1 MSRFNSKH
9 DIYFILLLVVLFGLM
24 FLIPG
29 PEPASHYS
37 DGFRAIAKVV
47 STDNAALSVTDI
59 ATGESLTLEQK
70 NDPKQI
76 AGRNLIFFGSQH
88 LTVQLKNG
96 PHKGETFVAGNELR
110 AQMELDKFFVPG
122 DSVVVVAS
130 KTEIES
136 GDILLAQDYARNG
149 WTYALF
155 FAFCVLLCIFGRLT
169 GFNALLSF
177 VFSCLLIWKVV
188 IPLIM
193 MGWPA
198 AWTIFACVVFLT
210 AVIMYLVAGFTTC
223 GICAFFGASSGI
235 FVGLFTAH
243 YFTRVMQINGA
254 VLPFSQTLLSAG
266 GYPFLDLRDIFVG
279 AMILASSGAVMDL
292 GMDISSGMEEVA
304 RHNPNV
310 SRLELMRSGLRM
322 GRNVVGTMTTTLLLA
337 YSGGYITLLMMFAA
351 QGTSP
356 TSIINNPLVAAEI
369 VKTLIGSFSLVLVA
383 PFTAVFGS
391 WLFKRKANNEA
402 TTPKEQLP

>member
-9 DIYFILLLVVLFGLM
+9 DIYFILLLIVLFGLM

-29 PEPASHYS
+29 LKSSQDAT
-37 DGFRAIAKVV
+37 GFRANAKVL
-47 STDNAALSVTDI
+47 STDNSVLSATDI
-59 ATGESLTLEQK
+59 ATGETLTLEQK
-70 NDPKQI
+70 SDPKQM

-88 LTVQLKNG
+88 LTVCIKSG
-96 PHKGETFVAGNELR
+96 FHKGETFQAGNELR

-122 DSVVVVAS
+122 DRVVVVSPKAD
-130 KTEIES
+130 IEQ
-136 GDILLAQDYARNG
+136 GDILLAQDYARNI

-188 IPLIM
+188 IPLVLR
-193 MGWPA
+193 GWPA
-198 AWTIFACVVFLT
+198 SWTIFACVVFLT

-223 GICAFFGASSGI
+223 GICAFCGATSGI

-243 YFTRVMQINGA
+243 FFTRVMQINGA

-304 RHNPNV
+304 RHNPTV

-356 TSIINNPLVAAEI
+356 TSIINNPLVATEI

-383 PFTAVFGS
+383 PFTAIFGS
-391 WLFKRKANNEA
+391 WLFKRKANAVPNTA
-402 TTPKEQLP
+402 KE